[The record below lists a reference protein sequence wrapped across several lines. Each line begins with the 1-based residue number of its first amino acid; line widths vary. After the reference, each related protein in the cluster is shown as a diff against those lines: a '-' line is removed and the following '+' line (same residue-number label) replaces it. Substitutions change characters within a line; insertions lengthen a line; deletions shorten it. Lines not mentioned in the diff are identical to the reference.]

1 MHDQLLLDTQRR
13 LRRRLFEGPDAIA
26 WRPARELAAQL
37 LLYLDDPAHCWQI
50 AAEWLRETLDAD
62 RVDGGWGGWVG
73 ADGRSSGYVV
83 LAEARR
89 PTLALPSV
97 RGVCF
102 DATDPSIRAVW
113 AGDGVAA
120 IAEVAQERHFSASMR
135 GALQA
140 LGTAAKLA
148 LPVRDGTRPVGLIC
162 ADWHREA
169 PRWRPQPCNALP
181 SVAAQ
186 LLGPVLAA
194 SQRLAVET
202 IEMDGASPPPG
213 PVLTAARAGDAGLP
227 DWVPA
232 ESKPADAPSL
242 TSPLAAVLTPA
253 ERRVALL
260 VAQGLSYKEIARR
273 LDRSLSTVDHQLRSI
288 RTKLGVRSTSRLV
301 HLLSE
306 QPSTLR

>member
-37 LLYLDDPAHCWQI
+37 LLYLDDPAQCWQI
-50 AAEWLRETLDAD
+50 AAEWLRDTLDAD

-102 DATDPSIRAVW
+102 DAADPSIRAVW
-113 AGDGVAA
+113 AGDGVAT

-213 PVLTAARAGDAGLP
+213 PVLTAAGAGDAGRP
-227 DWVPA
+227 DWAPA
-232 ESKPADAPSL
+232 ASTPDDAPNL
-242 TSPLAAVLTPA
+242 TSPLAAALTPA

-306 QPSTLR
+306 QPSSLR

>member
-37 LLYLDDPAHCWQI
+37 LLYLDDPAQCWQI
-50 AAEWLRETLDAD
+50 AAEWLRDTLDAD

-89 PTLALPSV
+89 TTL
-97 RGVCF
+97 
-102 DATDPSIRAVW
+102 
-113 AGDGVAA
+113 
-120 IAEVAQERHFSASMR
+120 
-135 GALQA
+135 
-140 LGTAAKLA
+140 
-148 LPVRDGTRPVGLIC
+148 
-162 ADWHREA
+162 
-169 PRWRPQPCNALP
+169 ALP

-213 PVLTAARAGDAGLP
+213 PVLTAAGAGDAGRP
-227 DWVPA
+227 DWAPA
-232 ESKPADAPSL
+232 ASTPDDAPNL
-242 TSPLAAVLTPA
+242 TSPLAAALTPA

-306 QPSTLR
+306 QPSSLR